1 MLVRLSLGA
10 IVTRVAARARSNAY
24 SPARARICATRGTS
38 DSATPPVITTT
49 SGFRP
54 FTTVQSI
61 APRARHASSTTD
73 DATGSPSL
81 AARKTSGAVI
91 ARGSPPAA
99 ASSGASESAATRTTR
114 PSSTI
119 PAPKLVPGAS
129 TTSEPAPRPAP
140 NIHSPSASALT
151 SLSTNAGRPNRSLSS
166 AASARPAS
174 SGTWGAGS
182 PTRPETGSTAPGTP
196 TPMAASARPRP
207 SASAR
212 TAAISPTIVGSA
224 RPLPSRWVDTRCS
237 MSTSPSRVTTPAAV
251 VVAPT
256 STPSRTASP
265 FMRRLEI
272 AEVAEGDAQRH
283 GGGACRRCA
292 EADQLGLALAR
303 IPALRER
310 VVEHA
315 GVSHELR
322 DAGREIAQPYQGRRE
337 GPVGAGARF
346 AEEMVGRPEAGRAGA
361 GTRKLVLA
369 PHRNAEPLRRGEHD
383 AGHRLVEAHVVMR
396 VEVRRGAFR
405 ERHERLD
412 LRLHLAFDVLHL
424 GALRRAARVA
434 DEASRRVHQGPRAR
448 ERTAERQVDVE
459 ADSESRVA
467 RRDERVA
474 IHVEGDEH
482 RRARDDAV
490 TASGE
495 DAGRHA
501 AREPEVV
508 GVHDQASRHGVLGGA
523 RALDHDALDR
533 RRHSR
538 RHRRLGVEGA
548 DVIEALVAD
557 PRERLRLARD
567 DGGREPG
574 RLELG
579 ERGLSAKE
587 GEDRE
592 DESAAGLEVGRRALD
607 HAVEDLPAVHAAV
620 VCRGLGIRPRVP
632 AWCGHLR
639 RVRADQVE
647 PLARDG
653 RVAVAEPRVHAHAVQ
668 EGVPADQVDGAG
680 DDVGGHHHGAGLGHE
695 DRREPEPAAE
705 LEHALAGTDG
715 EMLAEEERP
724 RLGRLDP
731 ARDAEQRATP
741 GEEEQPLVV
750 TCQGPC
756 GSRGGGLP

>member
-24 SPARARICATRGTS
+24 SPARARICAARGTS

-54 FTTVQSI
+54 FTTVPSI

-81 AARKTSGAVI
+81 AA
-91 ARGSPPAA
+91 
-99 ASSGASESAATRTTR
+99 
-114 PSSTI
+114 
-119 PAPKLVPGAS
+119 PK
-129 TTSEPAPRPAP
+129 
-140 NIHSPSASALT
+140 
-151 SLSTNAGRPNRSLSS
+151 
-166 AASARPAS
+166 ASARPAS
-174 SGTWGAGS
+174 SGTWGTGS

-212 TAAISPTIVGSA
+212 TAAISPTIVGST
-224 RPLPSRWVDTRCS
+224 RPLPSRWVDARCS
-237 MSTSPSRVTTPAAV
+237 MSTLPSRATTPAAV

-256 STPSRTASP
+256 STPSRSASSS
-265 FMRRLEI
+265 MGRLEI

-346 AEEMVGRPEAGRAGA
+346 AEEMVGRPEAGRARA

-369 PHRNAEPLRRGEHD
+369 PHRNAEPFRRGEHD

-405 ERHERLD
+405 DRHERLD
-412 LRLHLAFDVLHL
+412 LRLHLALDVLHL
-424 GALRRAARVA
+424 GALRRTARVA

-474 IHVEGDEH
+474 IHV
-482 RRARDDAV
+482 
-490 TASGE
+490 
-495 DAGRHA
+495 
-501 AREPEVV
+501 
-508 GVHDQASRHGVLGGA
+508 
-523 RALDHDALDR
+523 
-533 RRHSR
+533 
-538 RHRRLGVEGA
+538 
-548 DVIEALVAD
+548 
-557 PRERLRLARD
+557 
-567 DGGREPG
+567 
-574 RLELG
+574 
-579 ERGLSAKE
+579 
-587 GEDRE
+587 
-592 DESAAGLEVGRRALD
+592 
-607 HAVEDLPAVHAAV
+607 
-620 VCRGLGIRPRVP
+620 
-632 AWCGHLR
+632 
-639 RVRADQVE
+639 
-647 PLARDG
+647 
-653 RVAVAEPRVHAHAVQ
+653 
-668 EGVPADQVDGAG
+668 
-680 DDVGGHHHGAGLGHE
+680 
-695 DRREPEPAAE
+695 
-705 LEHALAGTDG
+705 
-715 EMLAEEERP
+715 
-724 RLGRLDP
+724 
-731 ARDAEQRATP
+731 
-741 GEEEQPLVV
+741 
-750 TCQGPC
+750 
-756 GSRGGGLP
+756 